1 MKINLLITG
10 GLGYIGSFTAKNI
23 FTRNKKKTY
32 IVDNLSRGNTFAK
45 KYSSSKILNISEK
58 KTQDFIKNKKINT
71 ILHLAALTCVRESI
85 YNKDKYY
92 KSFKSQIKF
101 IKSLKKTDV
110 RYFIFSSSLS
120 VFEGSKIKKNLSPYS
135 NYKLRVEKYLKKIS
149 SKNFKVIVIRY
160 PNIIGSDPSG
170 KLGEKNNFI
179 SRIVPFFYKNILA
192 KKKSLLFYDFKK
204 RKFPQRSYMHVNDI
218 AKINIEVINNF
229 KRFNKNFYIFNVSN
243 RKQYSNFQVLEE
255 LSKLMNVNPKYEIK
269 QISKKESITQ
279 IYKSGD
285 DISKYIDYKPKHL
298 NLKKILKSNLKWFK
312 KIY

>member
-10 GLGYIGSFTAKNI
+10 GLGYIGSFTAKKI
-23 FTRNKKKTY
+23 FIRNKKKIY
-32 IVDNLSRGNTFAK
+32 VVDNLSRGNGFAK
-45 KYSSSKILNISEK
+45 KYSNSRILNISEIKTLDFLK
-58 KTQDFIKNKKINT
+58 KKKINT

-85 YNKDKYY
+85 NNKDKYY
-92 KSFKSQIKF
+92 KNFKSQIKF
-101 IKSLKKTDV
+101 IKLLKKTGV

-135 NYKLRVEKYLKKIS
+135 NYKLRLEKYLKKVS
-149 SKNFKVIVIRY
+149 SKNFKVIVLRY

-192 KKKSLLFYDFKK
+192 KKKNLLYYDFKK

-218 AKINIEVINNF
+218 SNINIKVINNL
-229 KRFNKNFYIFNVSN
+229 KRFNKNFHIFNISN

-255 LSKLMNVNPKYEIK
+255 LSKLMNVNPKYKIK

-285 DISKYIDYKPKHL
+285 DISKYIDYKPKYL
-298 NLKKILKSNLKWFK
+298 NLTKILKTNLKWFK

>member
-23 FTRNKKKTY
+23 FTRNKKKTHT
-32 IVDNLSRGNTFAK
+32 VDNLSRGNIFAK
-45 KYSSSKILNISEK
+45 KYSNNKILDISEK
-58 KTQDFIKNKKINT
+58 KTQDFIKNTKINT

-85 YNKDKYY
+85 NNKDKYY
-92 KSFKSQIKF
+92 KNFKSQIKF
-101 IKSLKKTDV
+101 IKLLKNTNV

-192 KKKSLLFYDFKK
+192 KKKNLLYFDFKSK
-204 RKFPQRSYMHVNDI
+204 KFPQRSYIHVNDI
-218 AKINIEVINNF
+218 SNINIKVINNF
-229 KRFNKNFYIFNVSN
+229 KKFNKNFYIFNISN
-243 RKQYSNFQVLEE
+243 KKQYSNFQVLKE
-255 LSKLMNVNPKYEIK
+255 LSKLMDINPKYEVK

-279 IYKSGD
+279 VYKLGE
-285 DISKYIDYKPKHL
+285 DISKYINYKFKYL
-298 NLKKILKSNLKWFK
+298 NLQKILKTNLKWFK